1 MSSFGGSPLWQSLQ
15 DLAFA
20 RGGLDQRSDQKFVR
34 GRVAML
40 VWLPGFFL
48 ILFAAVSLQN
58 PAVLIG
64 WPLLAVV
71 LWLFAKRPGWISR
84 LRGRKD
90 PKRS

>member
-20 RGGLDQRSDQKFVR
+20 RGGLDERSDQKFVR
-34 GRVAML
+34 SRVAML

-48 ILFAAVSLQN
+48 ILLAAVSLGN
-58 PAVLIG
+58 PIVLVG

-71 LWLFAKRPGWISR
+71 LWLFAERPGWISR
-84 LRGRKD
+84 LRGRKAA
-90 PKRS
+90 KRS